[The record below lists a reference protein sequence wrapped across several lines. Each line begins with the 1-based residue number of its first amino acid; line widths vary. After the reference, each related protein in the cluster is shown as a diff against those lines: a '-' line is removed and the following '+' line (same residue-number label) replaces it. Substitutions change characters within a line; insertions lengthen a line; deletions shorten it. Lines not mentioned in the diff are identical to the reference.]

1 MDDEWTKVFTTQELF
16 KAKVLEAK
24 LKENDIE
31 CYIMNKPD
39 SAYVMIGRI
48 EIYTKEADVEQAKVL
63 IEGID
68 NQQN

>member
-1 MDDEWTKVFTTQELF
+1 MEDGWTKILSTTELF

-31 CYIMNKPD
+31 CHIMNKQD

-48 EIYTKEADVEQAKVL
+48 EIYTKESDVERAKEL
-63 IEGID
+63 IEEIED
-68 NQQN
+68 

>member
-1 MDDEWTKVFTTQELF
+1 MDDEWIKVFTTQELF
-16 KAKVLEAK
+16 KAKILEAK

-31 CYIMNKPD
+31 CYIMNKQD

-48 EIYTKEADVEQAKVL
+48 EIYTKEADVEQAKEL

-68 NQQN
+68 HEQN